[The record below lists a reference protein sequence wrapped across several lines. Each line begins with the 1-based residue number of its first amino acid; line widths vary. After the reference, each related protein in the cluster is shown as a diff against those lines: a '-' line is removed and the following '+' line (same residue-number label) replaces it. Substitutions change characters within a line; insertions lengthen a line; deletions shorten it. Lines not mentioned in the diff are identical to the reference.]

1 MLGERAEQERA
12 TDQQKNTDGR
22 AAQSVPFRSSAAI
35 ILADADQL
43 EALARLRFE
52 PRSTDELGA
61 LVAAHAAE
69 KPWLVAGVR
78 AVLEHGSPGLS
89 DQPAEA
95 GQPIRES
102 WKSVFSPELK
112 AGLAT
117 LTSVDDAPSTISGH
131 RAGGLT
137 NAEELWSTLCELRL
151 MATP

>member
-52 PRSTDELGA
+52 PQGTDELDA
-61 LVAAHAAE
+61 LVMAHAAE

-78 AVLEHGSPGLS
+78 L
-89 DQPAEA
+89 DQV
-95 GQPIRES
+95 GWR
-102 WKSVFSPELK
+102 
-112 AGLAT
+112 
-117 LTSVDDAPSTISGH
+117 
-131 RAGGLT
+131 
-137 NAEELWSTLCELRL
+137 
-151 MATP
+151 